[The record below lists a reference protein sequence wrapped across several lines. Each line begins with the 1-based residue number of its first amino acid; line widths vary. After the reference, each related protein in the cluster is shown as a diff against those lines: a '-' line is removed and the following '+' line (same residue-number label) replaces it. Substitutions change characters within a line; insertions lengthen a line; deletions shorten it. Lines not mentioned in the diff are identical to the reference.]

1 MQHHILPLRY
11 NINIPHLENISTPTM
26 SSPIEDSDLVSSPVK
41 SEQDAAP
48 RTPANKIQSYDSEEV
63 REAALRRELEGVR
76 NINEV
81 IEGVIST
88 LNKAKG
94 NMNTVSRTVDNASA
108 LLNTWTRILSQTE
121 HNQRLI
127 LNPDWKGTTDD
138 LQAIE
143 AEALQRQMAAQRRA
157 AEDERRRE
165 EARRRAEEAERQKET
180 ASASTTS
187 RGGLRGTRGMVS
199 RGIGRG
205 GVAGS
210 SSSSTSSVY
219 SSRGTSGIGRGIG
232 GTRGTGT
239 RGSTTR
245 GRGVR

>member
-1 MQHHILPLRY
+1 
-11 NINIPHLENISTPTM
+11 M
-26 SSPIEDSDLVSSPVK
+26 SSPMEEDSDLVSSPVK
-41 SEQDAAP
+41 SEHDAAP
-48 RTPANKIQSYDSEEV
+48 RTPANKNQNYDSEEI

-94 NMNTVSRTVDNASA
+94 NMNGNPAQTVSRTVDNASA

-127 LNPDWKGTTDD
+127 LNPDWKGATDD

-143 AEALQRQMAAQRRA
+143 AEALQRQMAAQRKA

-165 EARRRAEEAERQKET
+165 ETRRRAEEAEHQKET
-180 ASASTTS
+180 ATASSTS
-187 RGGLRGTRGMVS
+187 RGGLRGTRGRVS

-210 SSSSTSSVY
+210 SSSGTSSVY

-232 GTRGTGT
+232 GTRGTGI